1 MADDE
6 FEHFLAAQNP
16 VHDQV
21 RAELSEGEKRSHW
34 MWFVFPQIAG
44 LGHSPM
50 ARRFALH
57 SLPQARRFAAHPVL
71 GRRLR
76 DCTRLVLQVQGRQ
89 ISDIFGFPD
98 DLKFHS
104 SMTLFALAVP
114 EEPLFESALAKYF
127 GGRRDAGT
135 LGILGKDAKSPPSDK
150 TSSGSGHV
158 SPG

>member
-6 FEHFLAAQNP
+6 FEHFLTAQNP

-21 RAELSEGEKRSHW
+21 VAELSEGEKRSHW
-34 MWFVFPQIAG
+34 MWFVFPQLTG

-57 SLPQARRFAAHPVL
+57 SLPQARRYAAHPVL

-76 DCTRLVLQVQGRQ
+76 DCTRLVLQLHGRQ

-104 SMTLFALAVP
+104 SMTLFALAAP
-114 EEPLFESALAKYF
+114 EEPLFDSALAKYF
-127 GGRRDAGT
+127 NGRRDAGT
-135 LGILGKDAKSPPSDK
+135 LRILEMNDRPPA
-150 TSSGSGHV
+150 
-158 SPG
+158 PE